1 MEKESGELA
10 TQFDFL
16 ENAIS
21 DEGPFLLG
29 SNLSC
34 ADILLFAAVSWWG
47 AAVFPNMDKILEG
60 RPKIEKS
67 IRAVGTIGA
76 ISDYY
81 SSLKASRDSM
91 PTVGSTNYASY
102 YKNYHLLCGLN
113 E

>member
-1 MEKESGELA
+1 MEKGSGELA

-29 SNLSC
+29 PNLSC

-47 AAVFPNMDKILEG
+47 AAVFPNMEKILEG

-67 IRAVGTIGA
+67 IRAVGTIAA

-81 SSLKASRDSM
+81 RSLKASRDSM

>member
-1 MEKESGELA
+1 MEK
-10 TQFDFL
+10 
-16 ENAIS
+16 I
-21 DEGPFLLG
+21 
-29 SNLSC
+29 
-34 ADILLFAAVSWWG
+34 V
-47 AAVFPNMDKILEG
+47 EG

-67 IRAVGTIGA
+67 IRAVGTIAA

-81 SSLKASRDSM
+81 RSLKASRDSM